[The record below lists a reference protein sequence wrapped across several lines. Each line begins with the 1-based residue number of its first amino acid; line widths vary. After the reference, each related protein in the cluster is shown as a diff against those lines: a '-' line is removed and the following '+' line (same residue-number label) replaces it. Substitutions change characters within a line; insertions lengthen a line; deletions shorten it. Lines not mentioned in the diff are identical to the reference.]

1 MFKKAVS
8 CVLALLVALS
18 AFSVAA
24 FAAPAKA
31 TLGKVEKVEA
41 VDIAHAKLSFLNFQ
55 RSKKDA
61 AYPSAQ
67 AVVLAAGGERVTLN
81 DGEAFTTNFVV
92 EQEGLYALQITYKN
106 IAGRG
111 TMPIAKIAI
120 NGEYQFKEAESVK
133 FKRQYKETNIGNR
146 DTSGNEIVPEN
157 EEIFK
162 DTTVFVKDIAGNYGG
177 VLYFYLNAGV
187 NAITFNMDNEAIELS
202 EITFKQVPTIPTYN
216 EVSSSFKHKEY
227 SGETIY
233 YEAENILTK
242 SDTTILR
249 ANDWTSPTITP
260 YDIKVKNLNVFGGT
274 NFNTPGQF
282 VEWEIVVPEDG
293 LYALTFKA
301 RQNQN
306 VGVSSFRSIY
316 IDDKIPYSE
325 FQEVAFQ
332 YDTQYQN
339 VTLMAGDKPALIELS
354 EGKHTIRMEAAL
366 GEYKTLLSDISDTA
380 ENLSTAYRRI
390 IMLTTADPDS
400 YRDYKID
407 ENLPEV
413 MEIFATEKENLE
425 RMYNTIMTE
434 MSSASTGT
442 KVLDTLATQLEDFID
457 DPYRMTSRLSNFK
470 TNITSLTTWLQ
481 SATNQPL
488 QLDSIAL
495 SAPEGE
501 IKAANPTF
509 WGALKHEFLSFIST
523 FSDEYLNYTEDEN
536 SITVWLSTG
545 QTQMN
550 TIRALVESEYNPYH
564 DTKVNVKLVTASL
577 LMAIVSGKGP
587 DIALGQDEASV
598 MNYAFR
604 DAVVDISR
612 FDDLEETLTRFR
624 PSTRIQVTFNDKMYG
639 LPESQAFTV
648 LYYRTDVLEELKLK
662 APNTWTEVISVM
674 SALKKKN
681 LEVGL
686 PTTLYQTV
694 LYQKGGQM
702 YNDDL
707 TATQITTLESIDAFN
722 FVCSLFTDYSVP
734 KAFDAANRFRTG
746 EMPIVVADYAF
757 CNQLALSAPEIQ
769 GKWRMALMPATEKED
784 GTLDRTI
791 TSTTTYSIIL
801 NEEKAEACWEFLK
814 WWSSEE
820 VNYKYATTIE
830 QILGISSRS
839 TTANVA
845 VFNKLAWDPDDLAVI
860 NKQAETLVAIPA
872 VPGNYFVSRHLSN
885 AMNRVFFNSGVPAEE
900 LESYSQI
907 IDDEIKRKR
916 DELGFN

>member
-8 CVLALLVALS
+8 CILALLVALS
-18 AFSVAA
+18 AVSVAA
-24 FAAPAKA
+24 FAAPTGAQG
-31 TLGKVEKVEA
+31 TVEKIEA
-41 VDIAHAKLSFLNFQ
+41 VDLAHAKLSFLNFQ
-55 RSKKDA
+55 RGKKDA
-61 AYPSAQ
+61 AYPTTE
-67 AVVLAAGGERVTLN
+67 AVVLPAGSERITLN
-81 DGEAFTTNFVV
+81 DGEAFTTSFVA
-92 EQEGLYALQITYKN
+92 EQEGLYVLKITYKN

-111 TMPIAKIAI
+111 TMPVAKIAV
-120 NGEYQFKEAESVK
+120 NGEYQFNEAESVK
-133 FKRQYKETNIGNR
+133 FKRQFKEVKIGNR
-146 DTSGNEIVPEN
+146 DSSGNEIVPEN
-157 EEIFK
+157 EEIFE
-162 DTTVFVKDIAGNYGG
+162 DTTVFAKDIAGNYGG

-187 NAITFNMDNEAIELS
+187 NTITFNMDNEAIELS
-202 EITFKQVPTIPTYN
+202 EIVFTQVPTIPTYS
-216 EVSSSFKHKEY
+216 EASSSFKYKEY

-233 YEAENILTK
+233 YEAENILSK

-274 NFNTPGQF
+274 NFNTPGQY
-282 VEWEIVVPEDG
+282 VEWEIEVPEDG
-293 LYALTFKA
+293 LYALTFKV

-306 VGVSSFRSIY
+306 VGVSSFRNIY
-316 IDDKIPYSE
+316 IDDEIPYSE

-354 EGKHTIRMEAAL
+354 KGPHTIRMEAAL
-366 GEYKTLLSDISDTA
+366 GEYKTLLSDINDTA

-413 MEIFATEKENLE
+413 MEIFAEEKENLE

-488 QLDSIAL
+488 QLDCIAL
-495 SAPEGE
+495 SAPNAE
-501 IKAANPTF
+501 IKPANPTF
-509 WGALKHEFLSFIST
+509 WGAIKHEFLSFIST
-523 FSDEYLNYTEDEN
+523 FSDEYLNYTDDEN
-536 SITVWLSTG
+536 SITVWIASG

-564 DTKVNVKLVTASL
+564 ETKVNVKLVTASL

-587 DIALGQDEASV
+587 DIALGQDDVSV

-612 FDDLEETLTRFR
+612 FDNLDEILTRFR
-624 PSTRIQVTFNDKMYG
+624 DSTKIQVTFNDKMYG
-639 LPESQAFTV
+639 LPESQTFNV
-648 LYYRTDVLEELKLK
+648 LYYRTDILEELKLK
-662 APNTWTEVISVM
+662 APDNWTEVISVM

-694 LYQKGGQM
+694 LYQKGGKM
-702 YNDDL
+702 YNDSL

-746 EMPIVVADYAF
+746 EMPIVVALYSF

-769 GKWRMALMPATEKED
+769 GKWKMALMPATVKED
-784 GTLDRTI
+784 GSLDRKI
-791 TSTTTYSIIL
+791 TSDTTYSIIL
-801 NEEKAEACWEFLK
+801 NEEKAAACWEFLE

-820 VNYKYATTIE
+820 VNYKYATTVE

-885 AMNRVFFNSGVPAEE
+885 AMNRVFYNAGVPAEE

-907 IDDEIKRKR
+907 IDDEIERKR